1 MKALL
6 TITFPD
12 YAALLAK
19 VAAQAQVRRTD
30 RPRDRRADDT
40 PLPVG
45 KEDGQ

>member
-6 TITFPD
+6 TITLPD

-19 VAAQAQVRRTD
+19 VAAQARRKEEH
-30 RPRDRRADDT
+30 RDRRAGNR
-40 PLPVG
+40 PEPVE